1 MDNDSKYTQ
10 LVWAKFAGYPWWPG
24 YLTGVSSGSK
34 VEVSF
39 FGIFDRSMVSEKLVR
54 PFEEAP
60 ALGRREAR
68 GRGLTI
74 AVEMARRVQ
83 SGDSTIEEEFL
94 RVSQGKF
101 EPTSSPLQASEKLAD
116 STTAPSVCGSV
127 LEAPQVA
134 GDRIAAGVARVRE
147 VFSAEAP
154 CPDCQL
160 ASIPE
165 IVSEKSIQSEKSEK
179 PPSKID
185 PSIQHRVHKKLVKII
200 RQHSSVRLAKADCEA
215 TASAVHSL
223 VKARSRS
230 LLAYKRAIIRLVHRR
245 KERLVELAAK
255 LAVPQTKEV
264 WSEMTRKLV
273 EEDD

>member
-24 YLTGVSSGSK
+24 YLTGVSAGTK

-60 ALGRREAR
+60 ALGRRETR
-68 GRGLTI
+68 GRGLAV

-83 SGDSTIEEEFL
+83 SGESTIEEEFL
-94 RVSQGKF
+94 KVSQGKF
-101 EPTSSPLQASEKLAD
+101 EPTSSPLQFSEKLTN
-116 STTAPSVCGSV
+116 STTTPSICGSV
-127 LEAPQVA
+127 LEAPQTR
-134 GDRIAAGVARVRE
+134 GDRIAAGLARIRE
-147 VFSAEAP
+147 IFATEEP
-154 CPDCQL
+154 CRDCQL

-165 IVSEKSIQSEKSEK
+165 IVPEGTEKSS
-179 PPSKID
+179 SKID

-200 RQHSSVRLAKADCEA
+200 RQHSSVRLAKADCET

-223 VKARSRS
+223 VKGRSRS
-230 LLAYKRAIIRLVHRR
+230 LLTYKRAIIRLVHRR

-255 LAVPQTKEV
+255 LAVPQAKEV
-264 WSEMTRKLV
+264 WSEMAKKLV